1 MAAAIQPTIGM
12 LLMATD
18 TARQAVVA
26 AVEKTPKDV
35 EAMVEKVAE
44 AVPPVTKDNTN
55 APNPL
60 RALKRPTVAKR
71 KTARVACRI
80 LALNVP
86 LTTAPAAKVWLYI
99 IRPATAEMVRMRTV
113 DHMVAH
119 CKFLMPNIVL
129 FNKDNKGESWAMG
142 TNASVRI
149 PHHNAKSPVSW
160 NIDIFKSS
168 KFCRTRACRSA

>member
-1 MAAAIQPTIGM
+1 MAAAIQPIIGM

-26 AVEKTPKDV
+26 AVEKTPKEV
-35 EAMVEKVAE
+35 EAIVEKVAE
-44 AVPPVTKDNTN
+44 AVPPVTKDNTS

-99 IRPATAEMVRMRTV
+99 IRPATAEWYGCERLTT
-113 DHMVAH
+113 
-119 CKFLMPNIVL
+119 
-129 FNKDNKGESWAMG
+129 W
-142 TNASVRI
+142 
-149 PHHNAKSPVSW
+149 
-160 NIDIFKSS
+160 
-168 KFCRTRACRSA
+168 